1 MQYSWNGG
9 SIHSLHKEIIV
20 ISINIRGGRSR
31 CLIDAWRSPVLM
43 ILLVWRSYAQQV
55 LNYNCNNDSLK
66 LPVKLSYSPSIFWL
80 EHCKINWLQNL
91 QISQKQAAAK
101 QCKCTMAD
109 VENTLAKYTWAKEAQ
124 FKLQKLKEE
133 GKPMP
138 KSMAE
143 VSDVFPQLL
152 FLSSM
157 LLFSISV
164 IFCVIVAH

>member
-1 MQYSWNGG
+1 MTHWNFLLSSHIHHLYFDW
-9 SIHSLHKEIIV
+9 SIV
-20 ISINIRGGRSR
+20 
-31 CLIDAWRSPVLM
+31 
-43 ILLVWRSYAQQV
+43 
-55 LNYNCNNDSLK
+55 
-66 LPVKLSYSPSIFWL
+66 
-80 EHCKINWLQNL
+80 KINWLQNL